1 MALPFVWVCMQV
13 EVLNPDTSP
22 AGGIPVIVEP
32 GPVEGF
38 TADNGMAKLT
48 VNTVANVNKLT
59 ITVRDH
65 SYSHSQ

>member
-1 MALPFVWVCMQV
+1 MQV

-59 ITVRDH
+59 ITVRDR

>member
-1 MALPFVWVCMQV
+1 MPFVWVCLQV

-22 AGGIPVIVEP
+22 AGNVPIVVEP

-48 VNTVANVNKLT
+48 VNTVAGVNKLI
-59 ITVRDH
+59 ITVRNR
-65 SYSHSQ
+65 SYSHWQ